1 MKVKMF
7 LILLL
12 SVAMILT
19 ACGGNGSSVDET
31 TKADQE
37 SIESTESENLESE
50 NDSSESGEEAGG
62 DTKDWHS
69 EFYDAEAMDGVVLN
83 MYGVTDSIIPVLDQF
98 TEDTGIVVENLTMKN
113 GEILQRLIN
122 EKESG
127 TVIADIWF
135 TGGADT
141 FISAAQQGLLHAY
154 ESSEGEELEDIMKD
168 ADGYWHGTSLTLV
181 NWVVNT
187 ALIEEKGLKMPETWD
202 DLLQEGLAGEVSM
215 SDPASSGT
223 AYNTVS
229 AILQVRGEEEG
240 WEYLNKLIEQ
250 VPFFTARGSDPAN
263 NVIAGEAIVGIN
275 ASNGDRELEENNE
288 NIKLV
293 YPKDGTGW
301 WPQPVAIVEGTE
313 RLDAAKVFID
323 WILSKHGMET
333 LAEVRYAAVARNDVE
348 IPDGIVDI
356 RDIELFPV
364 DFQANAASRD
374 DILIEWAQ
382 HVD

>member
-1 MKVKMF
+1 MKVKLF
-7 LILLL
+7 FIFLL
-12 SVAMILT
+12 SAVMILS
-19 ACGGNGSSVDET
+19 ACSTDATSVDEIT
-31 TKADQE
+31 TDDQG
-37 SIESTESENLESE
+37 SIQSNTPEE
-50 NDSSESGEEAGG
+50 GEAAVEDTAG
-62 DTKDWHS
+62 WRS
-69 EFYDAEAMDGVVLN
+69 EFYNAEAMDGLVLN
-83 MYGVTDSIIPVLDQF
+83 MYGVTDSIVPVLEQF
-98 TEDTGIVVENLTMKN
+98 TQDTGIVIENLTMKN

-141 FISAAQQGLLHAY
+141 FISASQQGLLHAY
-154 ESSEGEELEDIMKD
+154 KSPEGAQLEDIMKD
-168 ADGYWHGTSLTLV
+168 TDGYWHGTSLTLV

-202 DLLQEGLAGEVSM
+202 DLLQEGLVDEVSM

-240 WEYLNKLIEQ
+240 WNYLNKLIEQ

-288 NIKLV
+288 NMKLV

-313 RLDAAKVFID
+313 KLDAAKVFID

-356 RDIELFPV
+356 KDIELFPV

>member
-1 MKVKMF
+1 MKKRLLV
-7 LILLL
+7 LLL
-12 SVAMILT
+12 LMMFVIT
-19 ACGGNGSSVDET
+19 ACSNDET
-31 TKADQE
+31 NEQ
-37 SIESTESENLESE
+37 
-50 NDSSESGEEAGG
+50 SESLE
-62 DTKDWHS
+62 
-69 EFYDAEAMDGVVLN
+69 GVVLN
-83 MYGVTDSIIPVLDQF
+83 MYGVTDTIIPVLDRF

-141 FISAAQQGLLHAY
+141 FISASQQGLLHAY
-154 ESSEGEELEDIMKD
+154 KSPEGEALDDIMKD

-187 ALIEEKGLKMPETWD
+187 ELIEEKGLKMPESWE
-202 DLLQEGLAGEVSM
+202 DLLQEGLKGEVSM

-223 AYNTVS
+223 AYNTIS

-240 WEYLNKLIEQ
+240 WDYLDELIGQ

-275 ASNGDRELEENNE
+275 ASNGDRELEENNA

-301 WPQPVAIVEGTE
+301 WPQPVAIVEGTKNLE
-313 RLDAAKVFID
+313 AAKVFID
-323 WILSKHGMET
+323 WMLSKRGMES
-333 LAEVRYAAVARNDVE
+333 LAELRYAAVARNDVD
-348 IPDGIVDI
+348 IPEGIVDI
-356 RDIELFPV
+356 TNIELFPV
-364 DFQANAASRD
+364 DFQANAVNRD
-374 DILIEWAQ
+374 AILLEWQ
-382 HVD
+382 NHLDQ